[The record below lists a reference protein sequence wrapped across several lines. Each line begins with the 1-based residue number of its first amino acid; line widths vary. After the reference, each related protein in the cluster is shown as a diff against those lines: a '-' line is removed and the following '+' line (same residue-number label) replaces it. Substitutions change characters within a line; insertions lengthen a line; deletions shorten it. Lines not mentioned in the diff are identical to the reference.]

1 MTISLKPPASLL
13 LVHGAGSGPWVYKD
27 WADTFS
33 HTVIT
38 AIDLQEGINVA
49 CASMT
54 HYADRVVAAAVGM
67 EQPVAI
73 VGWSMGG
80 LVVMLAVQRLQPH
93 SVILLEASAP
103 SEIQGSNLGVEL
115 VEGVFDPEAVYGF
128 FPVGMQ
134 ARPESSLARA
144 ERERGISVPSLPCPA
159 LVIYG
164 EEFRRERGEAIAHFY
179 HAHANFF
186 HGCSHW
192 DLVLDPKVR
201 SRIAE
206 FLGLAAAQR

>member
-1 MTISLKPPASLL
+1 M
-13 LVHGAGSGPWVYKD
+13 
-27 WADTFS
+27 
-33 HTVIT
+33 IT
-38 AIDLQEGINVA
+38 AIDLQEHVNVA

-93 SVILLEASAP
+93 SVILLETSP
-103 SEIQGSNLGVEL
+103 SLEIQGSNLDVEL
-115 VEGVFDPEAVYGF
+115 VEGVFDPEAVYGS

-144 ERERGISVPSLPCPA
+144 ERKRGISVPSLPCPA

-164 EEFRRERGEAIAHFY
+164 EEFRRQRGEAIAHYY
-179 HAHANFF
+179 HTAANFF
-186 HGCSHW
+186 QGCSHW
-192 DLVLDPKVR
+192 DLVLDPRVR
-201 SRIAE
+201 SKIAD
-206 FLGLAAAQR
+206 FMGLDAPAPLSAQSANRT